1 METMEAKKLI
11 GLRIKNLRRAEG
23 LSQEELAEK
32 MGISSKYLSSIERGK
47 ENPTLDTLIK
57 LANAL
62 KIEPSEIFNFSHEG
76 KSKKDLIAFIT
87 TLLKT
92 KDEEKLK
99 LAARLIKAVYL

>member
-1 METMEAKKLI
+1 MEPLEAKKLI
-11 GLRIKNLRRAEG
+11 GLRIKSLRRSEG
-23 LSQEELAEK
+23 LSQEELAER

-47 ENPTLDTLIK
+47 ENPTLDTLIR

-76 KSKKDLIAFIT
+76 KSKRDLIKFIT

-92 KDEEKLK
+92 NDEEKLK
-99 LAARLIKAVYL
+99 LATRLIKTVYL